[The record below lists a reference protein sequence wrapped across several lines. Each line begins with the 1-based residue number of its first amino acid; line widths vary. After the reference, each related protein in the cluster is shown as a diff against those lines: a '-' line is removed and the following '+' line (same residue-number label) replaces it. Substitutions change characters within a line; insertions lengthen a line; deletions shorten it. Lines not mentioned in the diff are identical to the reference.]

1 LYFASAS
8 LNFAL
13 KAARAEE
20 AFAKTPSKPRGAR
33 EAFSEDI
40 ALESCANLN
49 FAVFKAEEAAAPG
62 DTGAGPGAGAAA
74 ADTVNVFEN
83 VSPPP
88 ETTIVYVPVGLSL
101 AKPIESVA
109 LPSEPAVTCF
119 KAMSWP
125 PGPLTSTP

>member
-1 LYFASAS
+1 LNFASAS

-20 AFAKTPSKPRGAR
+20 AFAKTPSKPKGAR

-62 DTGAGPGAGAAA
+62 DAVTGAGAGAAA
-74 ADTVNVFEN
+74 AATVNV
-83 VSPPP
+83 V
-88 ETTIVYVPVGLSL
+88 
-101 AKPIESVA
+101 VA
-109 LPSEPAVTCF
+109 LSPVVAT
-119 KAMSWP
+119 
-125 PGPLTSTP
+125 